1 MGHKRTGMG
10 IINSLSLTKIISSE
24 IARKIT
30 FGILT
35 VIIGYTF
42 IRIAALF
49 VGKATRSRLSP
60 QSSMIAQKVVVYAG
74 TFFLLVIMLQQF
86 GLKISALLG
95 AAGII
100 GIALGFASQ
109 TSVSNIISGLF
120 LIGEK
125 PFAVG
130 DIVKVGDK
138 QGTILSIDLLSIK
151 LRTFDNQFIRIP
163 NENLIKTEVTN
174 ITRFPIRR
182 LDLMIGVAYKENIK
196 NVIAVLKDIADR
208 NTLVLDEPEP
218 FIMFQ
223 EFGDSSLNI
232 KFGVWVT
239 KEQYWELKKK
249 ILIEIKE
256 RFDKESI
263 EIPFP
268 HRTLYTGSV
277 TDPLPI
283 RLVDDKKTNPK
294 K

>member
-1 MGHKRTGMG
+1 MD
-10 IINSLSLTKIISSE
+10 IINSLNLSKILSSE
-24 IARKIT
+24 IVRKA
-30 FGILT
+30 FYGILIL
-35 VIIGYTF
+35 IIGYLC
-42 IRIAALF
+42 IRLFALF
-49 VGKATRSRLSP
+49 AGKITKKRFSP
-60 QSSMIAQKVVVYAG
+60 QSSMIAQKAVIYAG
-74 TFFLLVIMLQQF
+74 TFFLFVITLQQF
-86 GLKISALLG
+86 GLKMSALLG

-125 PFAVG
+125 PFAIG
-130 DIVKVGDK
+130 DLVKVGDK
-138 QGTILSIDLLSIK
+138 QGVILSIDLLSIK

-163 NENLIKTEVTN
+163 NENLIKTEVIN

-182 LDLMIGVAYKENIK
+182 LDLTVGVAYKEDIK
-196 NVIAVLKDIADR
+196 HVLDILKDISDK
-208 NTLVLDEPEP
+208 NPMVLDEPKP
-218 FIMFQ
+218 FIMFK
-223 EFGDSSLNI
+223 EFGESSLNI

-239 KEQYWELKKK
+239 KEQYWDLKKK

-256 RFDKESI
+256 RFDKEGI

-283 RLVDDKKTNPK
+283 RLVSDKKTTSRK
-294 K
+294 

>member
-1 MGHKRTGMG
+1 MD
-10 IINSLSLTKIISSE
+10 IINSLSFSKIFSSV
-24 IARKIT
+24 IVRKAI

-35 VIIGYTF
+35 IIIGYIF
-42 IRIAALF
+42 IRLIALF
-49 VGKATRSRLSP
+49 VGRVTKKRFSP
-60 QSSMIAQKVVVYAG
+60 QSSMITQKVVIYGG
-74 TFFLLVIMLQQF
+74 TFFLFVITLQQF
-86 GLKISALLG
+86 GLKMSALLG

-109 TSVSNIISGLF
+109 TSVSNVISGLF

-130 DIVKVGDK
+130 DLVKIGDK
-138 QGTILSIDLLSIK
+138 QGIILSIDLLSIK

-163 NENLIKTEVTN
+163 NENLIKTDVIN

-182 LDLMIGVAYKENIK
+182 LDLMVGVAYKEDIK
-196 NVIAVLKDIADR
+196 NVIAVLKDIADK
-208 NTLVLDEPEP
+208 NPLVLDEPEP

-249 ILIEIKE
+249 ILAEIKE
-256 RFDKESI
+256 RFDSEGI

-283 RLVDDKKTNPK
+283 RLVGDKKTKPK
-294 K
+294 I

>member
-1 MGHKRTGMG
+1 MD
-10 IINSLSLTKIISSE
+10 IINSLSLSKMLSSE
-24 IARKIT
+24 IVRKGIY
-30 FGILT
+30 GILIL
-35 VIIGYTF
+35 IIGYLL
-42 IRIAALF
+42 IRLIALF
-49 VGKATRSRLSP
+49 VGKVTKKRFSP
-60 QSSMIAQKVVVYAG
+60 QSSMITQKVVVYAG
-74 TFFLLVIMLQQF
+74 TFFLFVIMLQQF
-86 GLKISALLG
+86 GLKMSALLG

-130 DIVKVGDK
+130 DMVKVGDK

-196 NVIAVLKDIADR
+196 NVVAVLSDVADK
-208 NTLVLDEPEP
+208 NPLVLDEPEP

-256 RFDKESI
+256 RFDKEGI

-283 RLVDDKKTNPK
+283 RLVGDKNK
-294 K
+294 KPRK

>member
-1 MGHKRTGMG
+1 M
-10 IINSLSLTKIISSE
+10 
-24 IARKIT
+24 
-30 FGILT
+30 
-35 VIIGYTF
+35 
-42 IRIAALF
+42 
-49 VGKATRSRLSP
+49 
-60 QSSMIAQKVVVYAG
+60 
-74 TFFLLVIMLQQF
+74 
-86 GLKISALLG
+86 SALLG

-125 PFAVG
+125 PFTVG
-130 DIVKVGDK
+130 DLVKVGDK

-163 NENLIKTEVTN
+163 NENLIKTEVIN

-182 LDLMIGVAYKENIK
+182 LDLMVGVAYKEDIK
-196 NVIAVLKDIADR
+196 NVISVLKDIADK
-208 NTLVLDEPEP
+208 NPLVLDEPEP

-232 KFGVWVT
+232 KFGIWVT

-256 RFDKESI
+256 RFDSENI

-283 RLVDDKKTNPK
+283 RLVGDKK
-294 K
+294 

>member
-1 MGHKRTGMG
+1 MD
-10 IINSLSLTKIISSE
+10 IVSSLSFSKILSYE
-24 IARKIT
+24 IVRKT
-30 FGILT
+30 FSGILI
-35 VIIGYTF
+35 VAVGYLC
-42 IRIAALF
+42 IRLIALF
-49 VGKATRSRLSP
+49 VGKVTRKRLSP
-60 QSSMIAQKVVVYAG
+60 QSSMITQKAIIYAG
-74 TFFLLVIMLQQF
+74 TFFLFVITLQQF
-86 GLKISALLG
+86 GLKMSALLG

-130 DIVKVGDK
+130 DLVKVGDK
-138 QGTILSIDLLSIK
+138 QGIILTIDLLSIK

-163 NENLIKTEVTN
+163 NENLIKTDVIN

-182 LDLMIGVAYKENIK
+182 LDLMVGVAYKEDIR
-196 NVIAVLKDIADR
+196 NVIAVLKDIAEK
-208 NTLVLDEPEP
+208 NPLVLNEPEP

-256 RFDKESI
+256 RFDSEGI

-277 TDPLPI
+277 TEPLPI
-283 RLVDDKKTNPK
+283 RLVGDGTIKPK

>member
-1 MGHKRTGMG
+1 MD
-10 IINSLSLTKIISSE
+10 IINSLSLSKMLSSE
-24 IARKIT
+24 IVRKGIY
-30 FGILT
+30 GILIL
-35 VIIGYTF
+35 IIGYLL
-42 IRIAALF
+42 IRLIALF
-49 VGKATRSRLSP
+49 VGKVTKKRFSP
-60 QSSMIAQKVVVYAG
+60 QSSMITQKVVVYAG
-74 TFFLLVIMLQQF
+74 TFFLFVIMLQQF
-86 GLKISALLG
+86 GLKMSALLG

-130 DIVKVGDK
+130 DMVKVGDK

-196 NVIAVLKDIADR
+196 NVVAVLSDVADK
-208 NTLVLDEPEP
+208 NPLVLDEPEP

-256 RFDKESI
+256 RFDKEGI

-283 RLVDDKKTNPK
+283 RLVGDKKTKPK